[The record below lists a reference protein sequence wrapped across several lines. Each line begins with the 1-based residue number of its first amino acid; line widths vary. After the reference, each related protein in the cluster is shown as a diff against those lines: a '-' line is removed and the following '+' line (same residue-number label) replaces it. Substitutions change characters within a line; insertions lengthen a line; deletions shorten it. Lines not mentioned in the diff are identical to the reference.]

1 MLSPASW
8 RKSVRSQ
15 DVSDPGSD
23 QAPDSVRIL
32 ENMGEW
38 FVIVVRG
45 GKDYVTSFELEAY
58 ARSYAEGQRLGF
70 GLEKC
75 GEASEAD

>member
-1 MLSPASW
+1 
-8 RKSVRSQ
+8 
-15 DVSDPGSD
+15 
-23 QAPDSVRIL
+23 
-32 ENMGEW
+32 MGEW